1 MTLDFLSEFNSMIG
15 QRGEVREKEKT
26 LRIIFQQR
34 VILCFFFFF
43 AGLVVGEDEVR

>member
-34 VILCFFFFF
+34 VILCFFFF